1 MKALLLSAACLLA
14 ATSPTQAADLLL
26 ATGAGYRKPVIE
38 LMQAFQQET
47 GLTAESSFG
56 NMQQVRA
63 QTEQNPEIVAIIG
76 DRFFLEP
83 MDIAERFVNISRG
96 ELMLAVP
103 KGKTISSIQD
113 LKQPAYQ
120 RIAIG
125 DAKKTVYGRA
135 ASTCLQ
141 REQIQADGRT
151 LEVAMLPQVSSYLL
165 TGEVDAGFINRSE
178 ALAHQDKLGSIVPMP
193 ADCHDPIDLSLA
205 ILKARPDIPALHE
218 WTRFLA
224 SEPAKTILARHG
236 L

>member
-1 MKALLLSAACLLA
+1 MKALLLSAACLIA
-14 ATSPTQAADLLL
+14 AAPAHAADLLL
-26 ATGAGYRKPVIE
+26 ATGAGYRKPITE
-38 LMQAFQQET
+38 LMHAFQQET
-47 GLTAESSFG
+47 GLTVESSFG

-63 QTEQNPEIVAIIG
+63 QSEQNPEIAAIIG

-83 MDIAERFVNISRG
+83 MGIAERFVNISQG

-103 KGKTISSIQD
+103 KGKTIASIQD
-113 LKQPAYQ
+113 LKQAAYQ

-141 REQIQADGRT
+141 RENIPADGRT

-193 ADCHDPIDLSLA
+193 AGCHDPIDLSLA
-205 ILKARPDIPALHE
+205 VLKARPDTPALNA
-218 WTRFLA
+218 WTRYLA